1 MHALNLLDLPQQS
14 ESGIKQGID
23 SLITKQLLEAV
34 QKNEVKRWNHKIES
48 MVIKKMLPDLI
59 ERFSCVQQ
67 TEDYIKKSIER
78 AVKHVKLLYSQK
90 GAVTQ
95 NGQINVP
102 LMIQNC
108 IETKKLQ
115 STEEAYEHALLEA
128 KTLCAFFRPSHDHE
142 SVEERVAKAIFSL
155 EQHACAI
162 KGAKTPFEKLDPID
176 YLILQQQLDALCSYS
191 VVSFDELK
199 GQILKQL
206 KTLQEIANMEHLPV
220 LIAAIHAR
228 HLSHAIDFEK
238 RWGEN
243 SVGALGQFILKQ
255 LQLHPNIHPIELV
268 NRIVFLYQVSCQ
280 KEKKKE
286 LVNAAKDYLTSLS
299 KDLYSPSLRGLGH
312 EVYAFINHEIRKIK
326 STRPLT
332 TLKEILKEVQ
342 QMFSFVDEI
351 VAIPAHEKDFL
362 EVFIFDH
369 FYSYHSLMNQLNDS
383 QKQLIAQ
390 YLSRVA
396 LEVGEK
402 DFRGSV
408 HTTYDRLV
416 RYKNLNVP
424 ISKDASFF
432 DEETL
437 MDKIAHFSSQN
448 ELVLDQFKIPVDH
461 PLVKII
467 RKSIFKE
474 DALTLNVTEV
484 ELILKKFFKDH
495 PLLTAYEKFYEK
507 EVVFYHK
514 ALWYNPTKKGQ
525 KPALERFYQWH
536 YELLR
541 KANPELKGRELIKK
555 MEEVTTKTLPLL
567 PAI

>member
-1 MHALNLLDLPQQS
+1 MHALNLSDLPIHLEEKKQ
-14 ESGIKQGID
+14 QGID
-23 SLITKQLLEAV
+23 LLITKQLLEAV

-67 TEDYIKKSIER
+67 TEEYIKKSIER
-78 AVKHVKLLYSQK
+78 AVKHVKLLYTRK
-90 GAVTQ
+90 EAITQ
-95 NGQINVP
+95 TGEINVP

-108 IETKKLQ
+108 IETKNLQ

-128 KTLCAFFRPSHDHE
+128 KTLSAFFIPSHDKE
-142 SVEERVAKAIFSL
+142 PVEEKVAKAIFSL
-155 EQHACAI
+155 EQHACVI
-162 KGAKTPFEKLDPID
+162 KGAKTPFEKMDPID
-176 YLILQQQLDALCSYS
+176 YLILQQQLDALCVYQ
-191 VVSFDELK
+191 VVSFDALK
-199 GQILKQL
+199 DHILDQL
-206 KTLQEIANMEHLPV
+206 KKLEQVSHMEHLPV
-220 LIAAIHAR
+220 LIAAIHAK

-238 RWGEN
+238 RWGKK
-243 SVGALGQFILKQ
+243 SVDALGQFILKQ
-255 LQLHPNIHPIELV
+255 LKLYSNIHPIELV

-280 KEKKKE
+280 KEKKGE
-286 LVNAAKDYLTSLS
+286 IVNAAKDYLTSLS

-312 EVYAFINHEIRKIK
+312 EVYTFINHEIRKIK

-351 VAIPAHEKDFL
+351 VSIPAHEKDFL

-369 FYSYHSLMNQLNDS
+369 FYSCHPLMQQLNES
-383 QKQLIAQ
+383 QKELIAQ
-390 YLSRVA
+390 HLSRVA

-402 DFRGSV
+402 DFRNSV
-408 HTTYDRLV
+408 HTTYDRLI

-424 ISKDASFF
+424 LSKDASFF
-432 DEETL
+432 NEETL

-448 ELVLDQFKIPVDH
+448 ELVLDQLKISVDH
-461 PLVKII
+461 PLVKLV
-467 RKSIFKE
+467 RKATLKE
-474 DALTLNVTEV
+474 DALTLHPKEV
-484 ELILKKFFKDH
+484 EVISKKFLKEH
-495 PLLTAYEKFYEK
+495 PLLSAYEKFYEK
-507 EVVFYHK
+507 EIIFYHK
-514 ALWYNPTKKGQ
+514 ALWYNPAKKGQ

-541 KANPELKGRELIKK
+541 KENPDLKGHDLIKK